1 MHVMDYNP
9 YLKPSIRPQ
18 PNNFGGANGIEEV
31 DKIENI
37 VWQTRS
43 APPDEYENQLADAL
57 EDVFE
62 SEAEKLPEIVA
73 KLNELGI
80 RTPDR
85 KLWTEENFQAEMKRL
100 GT

>member
-18 PNNFGGANGIEEV
+18 SNNFAGANGIEEV

-43 APPDEYENQLADAL
+43 EPPTEYENQLGDAM
-57 EDVFE
+57 ENVFD
-62 SEAEKLPEIVA
+62 SGAEELPEIVA
-73 KLNELGI
+73 KLNELGS

-85 KLWTEENFQAEMKRL
+85 KLWTEENFQVEMKRL
-100 GT
+100 GA